1 MKIQSV
7 GFAYY
12 LYESRLLTAKTTP
25 ESGVP
30 LLMVG
35 LISLFVRLTLGK
47 EREKNSEIVS
57 NNTFN
62 FCQQFVNYCFKR
74 EASVCQ

>member
-1 MKIQSV
+1 MKIQRV

-12 LYESRLLTAKTTP
+12 SYESQLFTAKTTP

-30 LLMVG
+30 LLMEG

-47 EREKNSEIVS
+47 EMEKNSEIVKIG
-57 NNTFN
+57 TFN
-62 FCQQFVNYCFKR
+62 FCQQFFNYCFKR